1 MGAADWLGYGLGI
14 ALAVPVAAI
23 AVYQRRW
30 WSWLQLAGFALL
42 AIAALRGIGEPAW
55 LVTFG
60 VYVGPPVLV
69 AGLVAWRLHVDAG
82 WFARKAPVTTA
93 LTSDDHEQQTES
105 GVAVPP
111 AASTCE
117 D

>member
-1 MGAADWLGYGLGI
+1 MVADWLGYGLGI
-14 ALAVPVAAI
+14 VLAVPVIAI
-23 AVYQRRW
+23 ALHQRRW
-30 WSWLQLAGFALL
+30 WSWLQLAGFGLL
-42 AIAALRGIGEPAW
+42 AIAALRAVGAPAW
-55 LVTFG
+55 VVT
-60 VYVGPPVLV
+60 VCVDVGPPVLV

-82 WFARKAPVTTA
+82 WFARKGPVTTA

-111 AASTCE
+111 GASTCE

>member
-1 MGAADWLGYGLGI
+1 MVADWLGYGLGI
-14 ALAVPVAAI
+14 ALAMPVAAI
-23 AVYQRRW
+23 ALHQRRW
-30 WSWLQLAGFALL
+30 WSWLQVAGLL
-42 AIAALRGIGEPAW
+42 LLVVAALRVVGAPAW
-55 LVTFG
+55 LVTVG
-60 VYVGPPVLV
+60 VDLGPPALV

-82 WFARKAPVTTA
+82 WFARKDLVTAA

-111 AASTCE
+111 QASTCE